1 MKLLQP
7 SLSLL
12 SCAIAVATAEDVLL
26 SERSLNKRFIDAQG
40 NYNISFFHIN
50 DVHSHLDEF
59 RSTGTDCVSQAA
71 GCFGGYAR
79 VSQKIKD
86 IRPGL
91 QDSLF
96 LNVGDEFQVS
106 FGIWYLAYS
115 RNMHGMGLIDFR
127 EPFST
132 ASTAV
137 RKLPRPSTSSASTA

>member
-1 MKLLQP
+1 MKLFQ
-7 SLSLL
+7 SSISLL
-12 SCAIAVATAEDVLL
+12 SCAIAVAMAEDVLL
-26 SERSLNKRFIDAQG
+26 SERSLNKRFIDDQG

-59 RSTGTDCVSQAA
+59 RSSGTDCVSPSA

-106 FGIWYLAYS
+106 LAI
-115 RNMHGMGLIDFR
+115 LC
-127 EPFST
+127 
-132 ASTAV
+132 
-137 RKLPRPSTSSASTA
+137 LPYEISW